1 MINLELFDRE
11 KQKNSVRKNL
21 RSENIP
27 GTIYGKSFS
36 NPSSIFVDRKN
47 FEKVFKDIQPNSLID
62 IKYKDKSYK
71 ALLKDYSFH
80 LKKDIL
86 SHIDLQIVQD
96 KEKVKLQ
103 IPFKVSGRA
112 KGITKGG
119 TLYTYSDSIK
129 VKCLVKDIPSEIVK
143 DITELDVG
151 EVIYLNDLESD
162 SQVEYLDASDKALV
176 SVVLSSRETS
186 KANKEKESGKEAEA
200 EEKPEAEEKK

>member
-1 MINLELFDRE
+1 MINLELFDRK

-21 RSENIP
+21 RSEKLP
-27 GTIYGKSFS
+27 GNIYGKSFS
-36 NPSSIFVDRKN
+36 NSLSIFVDRKN

-62 IKYKDKSYK
+62 VKYNDKNYK

-129 VKCLVKDIPSEIVK
+129 VKCLVRDIPSEIVK
-143 DITELDVG
+143 DITDLDVG
-151 EVIYLNDLESD
+151 EIIYLNDLESEN
-162 SQVEYLDASDKALV
+162 QVEYLDASDKALV

-186 KANKEKESGKEAEA
+186 KANKEKEAG
-200 EEKPEAEEKK
+200 EKPEAEGKK